1 MTEIRESDEPDLTYY
16 MPHHGIYRPQKSTTK
31 LRTVFNA
38 STLTTSGK
46 SMNSIQYNDGVI
58 QDDLFTLL
66 VRFRK
71 HIFAFTADI
80 RQMYRMINIDESQR
94 KLHRILWKEDVN
106 KPIKTYQLNTVT
118 YGTVS
123 APYLAMRTLK
133 QISIDEEKTFLL
145 LHQSCVMTFTWM
157 MF

>member
-1 MTEIRESDEPDLTYY
+1 MAEIRESVEPDLTYY

-38 STLTTSGK
+38 FTLTTSGK
-46 SMNSIQYNDGVI
+46 SLNSIQYNGGVT
-58 QDDLFTLL
+58 QDDIFTLL
-66 VRFRK
+66 VSFRK

-80 RQMYRMINIDESQR
+80 RQMYRMINIDENQQ
-94 KLHRILWKEDVN
+94 KLQRILWKEDVN
-106 KPIKTYQLNTVT
+106 KPIKMYQLNTVT
-118 YGTVS
+118 YGTVG

-133 QISIDEEKTFLL
+133 QISMREKTFLL
-145 LHQSCVMTFTWM
+145 LHQSCVMAFTWM